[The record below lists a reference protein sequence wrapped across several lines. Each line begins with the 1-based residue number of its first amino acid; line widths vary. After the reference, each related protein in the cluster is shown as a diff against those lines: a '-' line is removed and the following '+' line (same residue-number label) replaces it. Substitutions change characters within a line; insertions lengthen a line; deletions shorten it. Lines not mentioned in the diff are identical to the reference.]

1 MAFSFGN
8 PSMGSPAGGAG
19 GGVQNGQDLETIQ
32 TEALG
37 FLALAGDAKVQ
48 LLPTPWPINQ
58 LPPATASLMSIASR
72 RGLIAAAGP
81 DAVILARTK
90 SVRKAFEGNETGNN
104 NLKPFQPE
112 LTLPM
117 QMRVSQL
124 TFSIDESYLVLSAEN
139 GGGLAVYDVDAL
151 LNGATNSA
159 FELSTNGQ
167 SLRALTPNPT
177 QGELLAVVTVDGN
190 LMMANLKE
198 RSFVTG
204 PNGQVLKDGVSCVSW
219 STKGKQLVA
228 GLGNGTAYQMTP
240 AGEGKGDIPKPPDV
254 ASGNHV
260 SSITWLENHVFLMVH
275 TPTQFGND
283 QAPQSVFHVV
293 TRQPPSSYMFQK
305 IEDPAGPFGINRSP
319 PHHFLLRLKDFPPNL
334 QDIIFVTSSAA
345 TDVGLFSRSKTPL
358 TNTKPADKISGVF
371 TMTEFSDDS
380 KRAQLPVSSS
390 MGDTSAIGLALDLSS
405 DEKVFKPIPGDDEIN
420 ESSAPLPALMLLNH
434 EGALASW
441 WFVYCDSV
449 RQGTAYPGLIA
460 AGGAT
465 QTIQSAPAAVPA
477 QTPSIFGGA
486 GFQNTSSAGGGFSAM
501 KPATT
506 PAFSAPSLPAPSTT
520 GAFGTQSGMGPKASP
535 WGTPAA
541 SQAPQNGLGA
551 PAFGSASTM
560 GGGSAFGKPAFGSTS
575 SPAFGNA
582 GMPGRQSVWGSGGST
597 APQAAFGQAS
607 SIAKPAA
614 PFGSPASTGTSA
626 PSTGGFSAFAS
637 NGGFA
642 AATQKTG
649 GSVFGK
655 LASGTFGAPI
665 ASAPSG
671 VFGSPSQN
679 DSKLTH
685 GTFGAPTAPA
695 PTSGIFGSASQNDSK
710 PAQGTFGGGTTNDQ
724 ATPSLFGGGTTNNQ
738 ATPSLFGGGAQN
750 ENKLVGPGTQT
761 SDKPFGNGFNL
772 VPSFKADTSKKND
785 EQETDEP
792 KSSFFGGGFSGA
804 LGESGKKPAAEV
816 PVSNETNMDSDDVA
830 KPEESTKDSTTP
842 STTPAS
848 AKFQQF
854 STTPSSLF
862 GSTSPQAPQSTTKPA
877 TAGFGFGQPTGD
889 GPSGLN
895 FSNLANVSAPAPK
908 TPITSEPEAPVTSS
922 ETPATPKIKAEPES
936 SGHGGISPNIQE
948 APLPPESTSKTSYA
962 AGESSESSFSSIET
976 DIPTPSGS
984 TAKSTPNVDP
994 ALPAQADQTPLKPLP
1009 KNVTLPM
1016 DVPGGPEDDGGSSD
1030 FFSEDDE
1037 DDKSQ
1042 EGTDEG
1048 SGEDVTKDLSPTS
1061 ETNQTPGFTPQS
1073 SFNLLKKENS
1083 SNSFQKVEKPSQ
1095 PAPRTLFGEGV
1106 SAPSLPPPKPKQPL
1120 SPRSPSPLRAGA
1132 IPSRLGL
1139 GRPDPSRSVS
1149 APGTASQLLG
1159 QRPGGRPPNSIQ
1171 NTYALAMEQSKAEE
1185 KRREEARARKE
1196 AEVTRA
1202 LVDEEDDEMQ
1212 RYLADDPEPTRTL
1225 VEFTAHTDHAS
1236 LAAVDSIPAQVEAVY
1251 RDINSMIDTLGLNAK
1266 HLRGFIQAHT
1276 EQYKEAGRQREDLEN
1291 EEDWVLVEIEDL
1303 NSMVDK
1309 RLTADLNSGR
1319 IKEVA
1324 KKLETCSDLQKELI
1338 RLRAKHEDVKKII
1351 DAQRDPGQLAQARAQ
1366 PLSAE
1371 QQAQQND
1378 LRQVY
1383 TKFQLLLAEA
1393 EEGLT
1398 LLKTKLVS
1406 QATSNGRAGASAG
1419 PTVEAVMRTI
1429 TKMTSMAEKR
1439 SGDIDVLEGQMRK
1452 LRVGSSFSASSR
1464 EGTPF
1469 TPQSNRHSMR
1479 NAGASSTYGLFH
1491 TPERETP
1498 RNMRDSILS
1507 NSGSFAMSSP
1517 APRKKLSGYSP
1528 EEKALLKAK
1537 LARRKGV
1544 VEKLRSAL
1552 QKAGSNVRLMDDDQ

>member
-8 PSMGSPAGGAG
+8 PSMGSPAGGTG

-48 LLPTPWPINQ
+48 LLRTPWPIDQ
-58 LPPATASLMSIASR
+58 LPPATASLLSIASR
-72 RGLIAAAGP
+72 RGLVAAAGP

-151 LNGATNSA
+151 LNGSTNSA

-254 ASGNHV
+254 ADGDHV

-283 QAPQSVFHVV
+283 QAPMAVFHLV
-293 TRQPPSSYMFQK
+293 TRQPPSSFMFQK

-334 QDIIFVTSSAA
+334 QDVIFVTSSAA
-345 TDVGLFSRSKTPL
+345 TDIGLFSRSKTPL

-420 ESSAPLPALMLLNH
+420 ESSAPLPALMVLNH
-434 EGALASW
+434 EGVLASW
-441 WFVYCDSV
+441 WFVYSESI
-449 RQGTAYPGLIA
+449 RQSTAYPGLIA
-460 AGGAT
+460 AGGAGQTT
-465 QTIQSAPAAVPA
+465 QPAPAAVPA

-486 GFQNTSSAGGGFSAM
+486 SFNNTSSAGAGFSAA
-501 KPATT
+501 KPAMTS
-506 PAFSAPSLPAPSTT
+506 AFGAPSVSTPSTG
-520 GAFGTQSGMGPKASP
+520 GAFGAPSGLGQKASP

-541 SQAPQNGLGA
+541 SQAPQTGLGT
-551 PAFGSASTM
+551 PSFGSASTL
-560 GGGSAFGKPAFGSTS
+560 GGGTAFGKPAFGSTT
-575 SPAFGNA
+575 PAFGA
-582 GMPGRQSVWGSGGST
+582 SGMPGRPSVWGSGGST
-597 APQAAFGQAS
+597 TPQAAFGQAS
-607 SIAKPAA
+607 SLAKPAT
-614 PFGSPASTGTSA
+614 PFGSSTNTGTLA

-642 AATQKTG
+642 AAAQKTG
-649 GSVFGK
+649 ESVFGK
-655 LASGTFGAPI
+655 PASGAFGPPTT
-665 ASAPSG
+665 SAPTSSM
-671 VFGSPSQN
+671 FGQPSQN
-679 DSKLTH
+679 DNK
-685 GTFGAPTAPA
+685 PTL
-695 PTSGIFGSASQNDSK
+695 
-710 PAQGTFGGGTTNDQ
+710 GTFGGGATNNM
-724 ATPSLFGGGTTNNQ
+724 ATPSI
-738 ATPSLFGGGAQN
+738 FGGGAQT
-750 ENKLVGPGTQT
+750 EN
-761 SDKPFGNGFNL
+761 KPFGVGAQTGDKASSGSNFGL
-772 VPSFKADTSKKND
+772 VSSFKPDTSTKND

-792 KSSFFGGGFSGA
+792 KSSFFGGGFSSA
-804 LGESGKKPAAEV
+804 LGDAGKKPAAEV
-816 PVSNETNMDSDDVA
+816 PVSKETNMDSDDVA

-842 STTPAS
+842 STTPAP

-862 GSTSPQAPQSTTKPA
+862 GSTSAQAPQSTTKPA
-877 TAGFGFGQPTGD
+877 TAGFSFGQPTGSK
-889 GPSGLN
+889 PSGLN
-895 FSNLANVSAPAPK
+895 FSNLAKVSAPAPK
-908 TPITSEPEAPVTSS
+908 TPITSEPEAPVTIS
-922 ETPATPKIKAEPES
+922 ETPATPKIKTEPES
-936 SGHGGISPNIQE
+936 SGHGGVTSNIPE

-962 AGESSESSFSSIET
+962 AGESSESSYSSIET
-976 DIPTPSGS
+976 DSPTPSGS
-984 TAKSTPNVDP
+984 TAKPAPKVDP
-994 ALPAQADQTPLKPLP
+994 APPAQPGQTPLKPIP
-1009 KNVTLPM
+1009 KNLIPPM

-1030 FFSEDDE
+1030 FLTEDDE
-1037 DDKSQ
+1037 DDVSQ
-1042 EGTDEG
+1042 EGTEEG
-1048 SGEDVTKDLSPTS
+1048 SGEDVAKDLSPTS

-1083 SNSFQKVEKPSQ
+1083 SNLFQKVEKPGQ
-1095 PAPRTLFGEGV
+1095 PAPRLFGEGV
-1106 SAPSLPPPKPKQPL
+1106 SAPSLPPPKPKPPI
-1120 SPRSPSPLRAGA
+1120 SPRSPSPVRPGA

-1149 APGTASQLLG
+1149 APGAASQLLG
-1159 QRPGGRPPNSIQ
+1159 QRPGSRPPNSIQ

-1196 AEVTRA
+1196 AEETRA

-1276 EQYKEAGRQREDLEN
+1276 EQFKEAGRQREDLEN

-1303 NSMVDK
+1303 NSMVEK
-1309 RLTADLNSGR
+1309 RLTADLDSGR
-1319 IKEVA
+1319 VKEVA
-1324 KKLETCSDLQKELI
+1324 EKLETCSDIQKDLI
-1338 RLRAKHEDVKKII
+1338 KLRAKHEDIKKII

-1406 QATSNGRAGASAG
+1406 QATSNGRAGATAG

-1479 NAGASSTYGLFH
+1479 NAGASSTYGLH
-1491 TPERETP
+1491 TPENSRETP

-1507 NSGSFAMSSP
+1507 NSGSFVMSSP

-1528 EEKALLKAK
+1528 EEKALLKGK

-1544 VEKLRSAL
+1544 VDKLRSSL
-1552 QKAGSNVRLMDDDQ
+1552 QKAGSNVRLMGDDQ

>member
-8 PSMGSPAGGAG
+8 PSMGSPAGGAS
-19 GGVQNGQDLETIQ
+19 GGVQNGQDLEAIQ

-48 LLPTPWPINQ
+48 LLPTPWPIDQ
-58 LPPATASLMSIASR
+58 LPPPTASLMSIASR

-90 SVRKAFEGNETGNN
+90 SVRKAFESNEAGNN
-104 NLKPFQPE
+104 NLKPFRPE
-112 LTLPM
+112 LTMPM

-151 LNGATNSA
+151 LNGSTNSA

-204 PNGQVLKDGVSCVSW
+204 PNGQILKDGVSCVSW

-240 AGEGKGDIPKPPDV
+240 AGEGKGDIPKPPNV
-254 ASGNHV
+254 ANGNHM

-283 QAPQSVFHVV
+283 QAPLSDFHLV
-293 TRQPPSSYMFQK
+293 TRQPPSSFMFQK
-305 IEDPAGPFGINRSP
+305 IEDPAGPYGMNRSP

-334 QDIIFVTSSAA
+334 QDVIFVTSSAA
-345 TDVGLFSRSKTPL
+345 MDVGLFTRSKNPL

-390 MGDTSAIGLALDLSS
+390 MGGDTAAIGLALDLSS

-441 WFVYCDSV
+441 WFVYTDSI

-460 AGGAT
+460 ARRDA
-465 QTIQSAPAAVPA
+465 QTIQPAPAAVPA
-477 QTPSIFGGA
+477 QTPSSFGGA
-486 GFQNTSSAGGGFSAM
+486 GFHNTSSAGTGFSTM

-506 PAFSAPSLPAPSTT
+506 PAFGAPAT
-520 GAFGTQSGMGPKASP
+520 GAFGAPSGLGQKASP
-535 WGTPAA
+535 WSTPAA
-541 SQAPQNGLGA
+541 SQAPQTSIGT
-551 PAFGSASTM
+551 PSFGSASTM
-560 GGGSAFGKPAFGSTS
+560 GGGTAFNKPAFGTTS
-575 SPAFGNA
+575 SPAFGTSGMS
-582 GMPGRQSVWGSGGST
+582 GMPGRPSVWGSGGST

-607 SIAKPAA
+607 SLAKPAT
-614 PFGSPASTGTSA
+614 PFGSSASTGTLA
-626 PSTGGFSAFAS
+626 PTTGGFSAFAS

-642 AATQKTG
+642 AAAQKTG
-649 GSVFGK
+649 ESVFGKPASGTFGSPSTSAAAGSVFGK
-655 LASGTFGAPI
+655 PAPSTFGAPTP
-665 ASAPSG
+665 APTNS
-671 VFGSPSQN
+671 VFGSSSQN
-679 DSKLTH
+679 DSKATQ
-685 GTFGAPTAPA
+685 GTFSSGT
-695 PTSGIFGSASQNDSK
+695 TSNQTTPGIFG
-710 PAQGTFGGGTTNDQ
+710 GGGQTT
-724 ATPSLFGGGTTNNQ
+724 G
-738 ATPSLFGGGAQN
+738 
-750 ENKLVGPGTQT
+750 
-761 SDKPFGNGFNL
+761 KPFGNGFNL
-772 VPSFKADTSKKND
+772 VPSFKADTSTKNGA
-785 EQETDEP
+785 QETDEP
-792 KSSFFGGGFSGA
+792 KSSFFGGGFSSA
-804 LGESGKKPAAEV
+804 LGDAGKKPGAEV
-816 PVSNETNMDSDDVA
+816 PVSKETNMDSDDVA

-842 STTPAS
+842 STTPAP

-862 GSTSPQAPQSTTKPA
+862 GSTSTQAPQLTTKPA
-877 TAGFGFGQPTGD
+877 TAGFGFGQPAGD
-889 GPSGLN
+889 RPSGLN
-895 FSNLANVSAPAPK
+895 FSNLANVSALTPK
-908 TPITSEPEAPVTSS
+908 TPITSEPDAPVTIS
-922 ETPATPKIKAEPES
+922 ETPATPKVKTEPES
-936 SGHGGISPNIQE
+936 SGHGGISSNIPE

-976 DIPTPSGS
+976 DYPTPSGS
-984 TAKSTPNVDP
+984 TAKPAPKVDP
-994 ALPAQADQTPLKPLP
+994 APPAPPAQPDQNALKPIP
-1009 KNVTLPM
+1009 KNLIPPM

-1030 FFSEDDE
+1030 FVTEDDE
-1037 DDKSQ
+1037 DDDSE
-1042 EGTDEG
+1042 EGTEEG
-1048 SGEDVTKDLSPTS
+1048 SGEDVAKDLSPTS
-1061 ETNQTPGFTPQS
+1061 EANQTPGFTPQS
-1073 SFNLLKKENS
+1073 SFNILKKENS
-1083 SNSFQKVEKPSQ
+1083 SNLFQKVEKPGQ
-1095 PAPRTLFGEGV
+1095 PAPRILFGEGV

-1120 SPRSPSPLRAGA
+1120 SPRSPSPVRPGA

-1149 APGTASQLLG
+1149 APSTASQLLG
-1159 QRPGGRPPNSIQ
+1159 QRPGSRPANNIQ
-1171 NTYALAMEQSKAEE
+1171 NTYALAMEQSKADE

-1196 AEVTRA
+1196 AEETRA
-1202 LVDEEDDEMQ
+1202 LVDEEDDDMQ
-1212 RYLADDPEPTRTL
+1212 RYLADDPELTRTL
-1225 VEFTAHTDHAS
+1225 VEFTTHTNHAN

-1276 EQYKEAGRQREDLEN
+1276 EQFKEAGRQREDLEN

-1303 NSMVDK
+1303 KSMVEK
-1309 RLTADLNSGR
+1309 RLTEDLNSGR
-1319 IKEVA
+1319 VKEVA
-1324 KKLETCSDLQKELI
+1324 RKLETCSDLQKDLM
-1338 RLRAKHEDVKKII
+1338 RLRAKHEDIKKII

-1383 TKFQLLLAEA
+1383 TTFQLLLAEA

-1406 QATSNGRAGASAG
+1406 QATSNGRAGATAG

-1452 LRVGSSFSASSR
+1452 LRVGSSFSASSQ

-1479 NAGASSTYGLFH
+1479 NAGASTYSLFH
-1491 TPERETP
+1491 TPERETS

-1507 NSGSFAMSSP
+1507 NPGSFGMSSP

-1544 VEKLRSAL
+1544 VDKLRNAL
-1552 QKAGSNVRLMDDDQ
+1552 QKAGSNVRLMDDDL